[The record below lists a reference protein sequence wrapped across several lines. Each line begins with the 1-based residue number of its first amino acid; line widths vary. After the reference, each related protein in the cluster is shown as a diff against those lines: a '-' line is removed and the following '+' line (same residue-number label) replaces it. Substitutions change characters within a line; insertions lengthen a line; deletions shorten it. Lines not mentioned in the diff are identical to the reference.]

1 MFLVA
6 IIAGIILGY
15 IFKGKLSNLPNIN
28 IKGIYLII
36 IGFLIEFI
44 TNRLIISGMLKIS
57 ISTFLLDLSMYV
69 LIFAFIAL
77 NRRDPLIAIMGIGFL
92 LNAVAIFSNGGTMPV
107 TTKALE
113 IIHTNNLN
121 NKGLYSIIN
130 SNTHF
135 KILCDIFPIHF
146 IRSLFVVSI
155 GDIISAAA
163 ILLFIAKGMR
173 CKELKPV

>member
-1 MFLVA
+1 MFLIS

-36 IGFLIEFI
+36 FGFLIEFI
-44 TNRLIISGMLKIS
+44 TNRLIISGLLKIS
-57 ISTFLLDLSMYV
+57 IITFLLDLSMYV

-77 NRRDPLIAIMGIGFL
+77 NRRNSLIVIMGIGFF
-92 LNAVAIFSNGGTMPV
+92 LNAIAIFSNGGTMPV
-107 TTKALE
+107 TTKAIE

-121 NKGLYSIIN
+121 NKGLYSFIN

-146 IRSLFVVSI
+146 VKSLFIVSI
-155 GDIISAAA
+155 GDIIAAAA
-163 ILLFIAKGMR
+163 ILLFIVKGMC
-173 CKELKPV
+173 CKETKPV